1 MPENLKKLFKTHF
14 KEDVKDLIPLPAH
27 GSNREYFRL
36 TNDNRSVIGAK
47 NEDRLENDAFVSFSK
62 HFHSKGFS
70 VPEIY
75 AEDLDQNIYLQ
86 QDLGDVTLFDYLL
99 KTREGQK
106 EFPVELLKTYEQ
118 VVEKLPQFQI
128 KGGDGLDYSKSYPH
142 HSFDRQSMMWDL
154 NYFKY
159 YFLKLAHIRFN
170 EQKLEQDFQ
179 TFTGFLLQAD
189 SNHFLYRDF
198 QSRNIMLKDGQ
209 PWFIDY
215 QGGRK
220 GALQYDIASLLFDAK
235 ADLPFEIREHL
246 LDHYLSA
253 VEKLIPIDR
262 EAFTKHYYAFVFIR
276 IMQAMGAYGY
286 RGFYER
292 KTHFLQSIPYAIRN
306 LEYLVRKVD
315 LPIEIPV
322 MMDVFQQLIQ
332 SSALREFGKANL
344 RLKVRISSFS
354 FKKGVPVDDRGH
366 GGGFVFDCRFL
377 PNPGREIAYKKLTA
391 NDQEVID
398 WFADKSDMDRW
409 LKRMFAM
416 VDAAVTSYE
425 EQNFTDLMIS
435 FGCTGGQHR
444 SVHSANRLADHLRET
459 HDIDVVLSHR
469 ELENNPD
476 FKSFR

>member
-1 MPENLKKLFKTHF
+1 MSEDLKQLFEDHF
-14 KEDVKDLIPLPAH
+14 KEKVQDINPLVAH

-36 TNDNRSVIGAK
+36 TSANRSVIGAR
-47 NEDRLENDAFVSFSK
+47 NQDRLENEAFISFSK
-62 HFHSKGFS
+62 HFHSNDLT

-75 AEDLDQNIYLQ
+75 AENLDRGIYLE
-86 QDLGDVTLFDYLL
+86 QDLGDMTLFDHLL
-99 KTREGQK
+99 SLREGKK
-106 EFPVELLKTYEQ
+106 EFPDALLKTYEQ
-118 VVEKLPQFQI
+118 VVELLPQFQV
-128 KGGDGLDYSKSYPH
+128 KGGKGLDYSKSYPH

-159 YFLKLAHIRFN
+159 YFLKLAHIQFN
-170 EQKLEQDFQ
+170 EQKLEEDFR
-179 TFTGFLLQAD
+179 TFTDFLLQAD
-189 SNHFLYRDF
+189 GSHFLYRDF
-198 QSRNIMLKDGQ
+198 QSRNIMLKDGKV
-209 PWFIDY
+209 WFIDY

-235 ADLPFEIREHL
+235 ADLPFEVREHL
-246 LDHYLSA
+246 LDHYLKA

-262 EAFTKHYYAFVFIR
+262 ELFTKHYYAFVFIR

-306 LEYLVRKVD
+306 LEYLVRKID

-322 MMDVFQQLIQ
+322 MMSVFKQLIQ
-332 SSALREFGKANL
+332 SSKMREFGKAKL
-344 RLKVRISSFS
+344 RLNIRISSFAY
-354 FKKGVPVDDRGH
+354 KNGVPVDERGH

-377 PNPGREIAYKKLTA
+377 PNPGREIAYKNLSA

-398 WFADKSDMDRW
+398 WFSDKPEMDRW
-409 LKRMFAM
+409 LRSVYTM
-416 VDAAVTSYE
+416 VDSAVTSYE

-444 SVHSANRLADHLRET
+444 SVHSANRLAAHLKET
-459 HDIDVVLSHR
+459 HDVDVTLHHR
-469 ELENNPD
+469 ELE
-476 FKSFR
+476 

>member
-1 MPENLKKLFKTHF
+1 MSENLKKIFEDHF
-14 KEDVKDLIPLPAH
+14 NETVTDIKPLAAH
-27 GSNREYFRL
+27 GSNREYFRI
-36 TNDNRSVIGAK
+36 TSDSRSVIGAK
-47 NEDRLENDAFVSFSK
+47 NEDRLENEAFIAFSR
-62 HFHSKGFS
+62 HFKAKNLA

-75 AEDLDQNIYLQ
+75 AEDLDQQIYLQ
-86 QDLGDVTLFDYLL
+86 QDLGNTTLFDYLL
-99 KTREGQK
+99 KVRDGQQA
-106 EFPVELLKTYEQ
+106 FPDELLKTYER
-118 VVEKLPQFQI
+118 VVEKLPEFQI
-128 KGGDGLDYSKSYPH
+128 KGGEGLDYRKSYPH

-170 EQKLEQDFQ
+170 EQHLEKDFR
-179 TFTGFLLQAD
+179 TFTDFLLQAD
-189 SNHFLYRDF
+189 GNHFLYRDF

-215 QGGRK
+215 QGGRQ

-235 ADLPFEIREHL
+235 ADLPFEVREHL
-246 LDHYLSA
+246 LNHYLDA
-253 VEKLIPIDR
+253 VGKLIPVDR
-262 EAFTKHYYAFVFIR
+262 DVFTKHYYAFVLIR

-306 LEYLVRKVD
+306 LEYLMRKVD

-322 MMDVFQQLIQ
+322 MLDVFQQLIR
-332 SSALREFGKANL
+332 SSALRDFGKANL
-344 RLKVRISSFS
+344 RLKVRISSFAY
-354 FKKGVPVDDRGH
+354 KNGVPVDDRGH

-377 PNPGREIAYKKLTA
+377 PNPGREIAYKKLSA
-391 NDQEVID
+391 NDQPVID
-398 WFADKSDMDRW
+398 WFADKPDMDRW
-409 LKRMFAM
+409 LKRLFAM

-444 SVHSANRLADHLRET
+444 SVHSANRLAAHLKET

-469 ELENNPD
+469 ELE
-476 FKSFR
+476 S

>member
-1 MPENLKKLFKTHF
+1 MSEDLKQLFEDHF
-14 KEDVKDLIPLPAH
+14 KEKVQDISPLVAH

-36 TNDNRSVIGAK
+36 TSANRSVIGAR
-47 NEDRLENDAFVSFSK
+47 NQDRLENEAFISFSK
-62 HFHSKGFS
+62 HFHSNDLT

-75 AEDLDQNIYLQ
+75 AENLDRGIYLE
-86 QDLGDVTLFDYLL
+86 QDLGDMTLFDHLL
-99 KTREGQK
+99 SLREGKK
-106 EFPVELLKTYEQ
+106 EFPDALLKTYEQ
-118 VVEKLPQFQI
+118 VVELLPQFQV
-128 KGGDGLDYSKSYPH
+128 KGGKGLDYSKSYPH

-159 YFLKLAHIRFN
+159 YFLKLAHIQFN
-170 EQKLEQDFQ
+170 EQKLEEDFR
-179 TFTGFLLQAD
+179 TFTDFLLQAD
-189 SNHFLYRDF
+189 GSHFLYRDF
-198 QSRNIMLKDGQ
+198 QSRNIMLKDGKV
-209 PWFIDY
+209 WFIDY

-235 ADLPFEIREHL
+235 ADLPFEVREHL
-246 LDHYLSA
+246 LDHYLKA

-262 EAFTKHYYAFVFIR
+262 ELFTKHYYAFVFIR

-306 LEYLVRKVD
+306 LEYLVRKID

-322 MMDVFQQLIQ
+322 MMSVFKQLIQ
-332 SSALREFGKANL
+332 SSKMREFGKAKL
-344 RLKVRISSFS
+344 RLNIRISSFAY
-354 FKKGVPVDDRGH
+354 KNGVPVDERGH

-377 PNPGREIAYKKLTA
+377 PNPGREIAYKNLSA

-398 WFADKSDMDRW
+398 WFSDKPELDRW
-409 LKRMFAM
+409 LRSVYTM
-416 VDAAVTSYE
+416 VDSAVTSYE

-444 SVHSANRLADHLRET
+444 SVHSANRLAAHLKET
-459 HDIDVVLSHR
+459 HDVDVTLHHR
-469 ELENNPD
+469 ELE
-476 FKSFR
+476 

>member
-1 MPENLKKLFKTHF
+1 MPENLRNLFTNHF
-14 KEDVKDLIPLPAH
+14 KEDVNDISPLPAH
-27 GSNREYFRL
+27 GSNREYFRMS
-36 TNDNRSVIGAK
+36 NAQRSVIGAK
-47 NEDRLENDAFVSFSK
+47 NQDRLENDAFVSFSK
-62 HFHSKGFS
+62 HFQSKNLA

-75 AEDLDQNIYLQ
+75 AEDLDKDIYLQ
-86 QDLGDVTLFDYLL
+86 QDLGDTTLFDYLL
-99 KTREGQK
+99 KVREGRK
-106 EFPVELLKTYEQ
+106 DFPDELLKTYEQ
-118 VVEKLPQFQI
+118 VVETLPHFQI
-128 KGGDGLDYSKSYPH
+128 KGGQGLDYSKSYPH

-170 EQKLEQDFQ
+170 EQQLEQDFR
-179 TFTGFLLQAD
+179 TFTDFLLGAD
-189 SNHFLYRDF
+189 SHHFLYRDF
-198 QSRNIMLKDGQ
+198 QSRNIMLKDNK

-220 GALQYDIASLLFDAK
+220 GALQYDVASLLFDAK
-235 ADLPFEIREHL
+235 ADLPFEVREHL
-246 LDHYLSA
+246 LDHYLTT
-253 VEKLIPIDR
+253 VEGIIPIDR
-262 EAFTKHYYAFVFIR
+262 DVFTKHYYAFVFIR

-306 LEYLVRKVD
+306 LEYLVRKID
-315 LPIEIPV
+315 LPIDIPV

-332 SSALREFGKANL
+332 SSSMREFGKANL

-354 FKKGVPVDDRGH
+354 YKKGVPVDDRGH

-377 PNPGREIAYKKLTA
+377 PNPGREVAYKKLSA

-398 WFADKSDMDRW
+398 WFSDKSDMDRW
-409 LKRMFAM
+409 LRRINTM

-444 SVHSANRLADHLRET
+444 SVHSANRLAAHLRET
-459 HDIDVVLSHR
+459 HDVDVVLSHR
-469 ELENNPD
+469 ELE
-476 FKSFR
+476 

>member
-1 MPENLKKLFKTHF
+1 MSEDLKQLFEDHF
-14 KEDVKDLIPLPAH
+14 KEKVQDISPLVAH

-36 TNDNRSVIGAK
+36 TSANRSVIGAR
-47 NEDRLENDAFVSFSK
+47 NQDRLENEAFISFSK
-62 HFHSKGFS
+62 HFHSNDLT

-75 AEDLDQNIYLQ
+75 AENLDRGIYLE
-86 QDLGDVTLFDYLL
+86 QDLGDMTLFDHLL
-99 KTREGQK
+99 SLREGKK
-106 EFPVELLKTYEQ
+106 EFPDALLKTYEQ
-118 VVEKLPQFQI
+118 VVELLPQFQV
-128 KGGDGLDYSKSYPH
+128 KGGKGLDYSKSYPH

-159 YFLKLAHIRFN
+159 YFLKLAHIQFN
-170 EQKLEQDFQ
+170 EQKLEEDFR
-179 TFTGFLLQAD
+179 TFTDFLLQAD
-189 SNHFLYRDF
+189 GSHFLYRDF
-198 QSRNIMLKDGQ
+198 QSRNIMLKDGKV
-209 PWFIDY
+209 WFIDY

-235 ADLPFEIREHL
+235 ADLPFEVREHL
-246 LDHYLSA
+246 LDHYLKA

-262 EAFTKHYYAFVFIR
+262 ELFTKHYYAFVFIR

-306 LEYLVRKVD
+306 LEYLVRKID

-322 MMDVFQQLIQ
+322 MMSVFKQLIQ
-332 SSALREFGKANL
+332 SSKMREFGKARL
-344 RLKVRISSFS
+344 RLNIRISSFAY
-354 FKKGVPVDDRGH
+354 KNGVPVDERGH

-377 PNPGREIAYKKLTA
+377 PNPGREIAYKNLSA

-398 WFADKSDMDRW
+398 WFSDKPEMDRW
-409 LKRMFAM
+409 LRSVYTM
-416 VDAAVTSYE
+416 VDSAVTSYE

-444 SVHSANRLADHLRET
+444 SVHSANRLAAHLKET
-459 HDIDVVLSHR
+459 HDVDVTLHHR
-469 ELENNPD
+469 ELE
-476 FKSFR
+476 

>member
-1 MPENLKKLFKTHF
+1 MPEKLKQLFETHF
-14 KEDVKDLIPLPAH
+14 NEKVEDLSPLPAH
-27 GSNREYFRL
+27 GSNREYFRIS
-36 TNDNRSVIGAK
+36 NSDRSVIGAK
-47 NEDRLENDAFVSFSK
+47 NEDKLENDAFVSFSK
-62 HFHSKGFS
+62 HFHEKGLS

-75 AEDLDQNIYLQ
+75 AEDLDKDIYLQ

-99 KTREGQK
+99 KVREGRK
-106 EFPVELLKTYEQ
+106 DFPPELLKTYEQ
-118 VVEKLPQFQI
+118 VVELLPEFQV
-128 KGGDGLDYSKSYPH
+128 KGGQGLDYGKSYPH

-170 EQKLEQDFQ
+170 EQKLEQDFK
-179 TFTGFLLQAD
+179 TFTDFLLQAD
-189 SNHFLYRDF
+189 GNHFLYRDF
-198 QSRNIMLKDGQ
+198 QSRNIMLKDGK

-235 ADLPFEIREHL
+235 ADLPFEVRERL
-246 LDHYLSA
+246 LDHYLTS

-306 LEYLVRKVD
+306 LEYLMRKVD

-322 MMDVFQQLIQ
+322 MLDVFQQLIQ
-332 SSALREFGKANL
+332 SSSLREFGKANL
-344 RLKVRISSFS
+344 RLKVRITSFS
-354 FKKGVPVDDRGH
+354 FKRGVPVDERGH

-377 PNPGREIAYKKLTA
+377 PNPGREIAYKQLNA
-391 NDQEVID
+391 RDHQEVVE
-398 WFADKSDMDRW
+398 WFADKPDMDRW
-409 LKRMFAM
+409 LRRINTMA
-416 VDAAVTSYE
+416 DAAVTSYE

-444 SVHSANRLADHLRET
+444 SVHSANRLAAHLKET
-459 HDIDVVLSHR
+459 HDIDVVLHHR
-469 ELENNPD
+469 ELEQN
-476 FKSFR
+476 

>member
-1 MPENLKKLFKTHF
+1 MPDKLRGLFEDHF
-14 KEDVKDLIPLPAH
+14 KEAVDELKPLPAH

-36 TNDNRSVIGAK
+36 TNGHRSVIGAK
-47 NEDRLENDAFVSFSK
+47 NMDRLENEAFVSFSR
-62 HFHSKGFS
+62 HFRAKELN

-75 AEDLDQNIYLQ
+75 AEDLDHHVYLQ
-86 QDLGDVTLFDYLL
+86 EDLGDTTLFDHLL
-99 KTREGQK
+99 EVREGRS
-106 EFPVELLKTYEQ
+106 EFPVEVIGTYEQ
-118 VVEKLPQFQI
+118 VVELLPQFQI
-128 KGGDGLDYSKSYPH
+128 NGGQGLDYKKSYPH

-159 YFLKLAHIRFN
+159 YFLKLAHVHFN
-170 EQKLEQDFQ
+170 EQKLEDDFK
-179 TFTGFLLQAD
+179 TFTDFLLEAD
-189 SNHFLYRDF
+189 GGHFLYRDF
-198 QSRNIMLKDGQ
+198 QSRNIMLKDGK

-235 ADLPFEIREHL
+235 ADLPFAVREHL
-246 LDHYLSA
+246 LDHYLNT
-253 VEKLIPIDR
+253 VETLTSIDR
-262 EAFTKHYYAFVFIR
+262 ELFTKHYYAFVYIR

-292 KTHFLQSIPYAIRN
+292 KTHFLQSIPYAIQN

-315 LPIEIPV
+315 LPIDIPV

-332 SSALREFGKANL
+332 SSVLREFGKAKL
-344 RLKVRISSFS
+344 RLKVRLTSFS
-354 FKKGVPVDDRGH
+354 FKHGVPVDERGH

-377 PNPGREIAYKKLTA
+377 PNPGREVAYKELSA
-391 NDQEVID
+391 NDQEVVD
-398 WFADKSDMDRW
+398 WFADKPDMDRW
-409 LKRMFAM
+409 LKRMFTM

-444 SVHSANRLADHLRET
+444 SVHSANRLAAHLRET
-459 HDIDVVLSHR
+459 HDIDVVLHHR
-469 ELENNPD
+469 ELEG
-476 FKSFR
+476 

>member
-1 MPENLKKLFKTHF
+1 MSEDLKQLFEDHF
-14 KEDVKDLIPLPAH
+14 KEKVQDISPLVAH

-36 TNDNRSVIGAK
+36 TSANRSVIGAR
-47 NEDRLENDAFVSFSK
+47 NQDRLENEAFISFSK
-62 HFHSKGFS
+62 HFHSNDLT

-75 AEDLDQNIYLQ
+75 AENLDRGIYLE
-86 QDLGDVTLFDYLL
+86 QDLGDMTLFDHLL
-99 KTREGQK
+99 SLREGKK
-106 EFPVELLKTYEQ
+106 EFPDALLKTYEQ
-118 VVEKLPQFQI
+118 VVELLPQFQV
-128 KGGDGLDYSKSYPH
+128 KGGKGLDYSKSYPH

-159 YFLKLAHIRFN
+159 YFLKLAHIQFN
-170 EQKLEQDFQ
+170 EQKLEEDFR
-179 TFTGFLLQAD
+179 TFTDFLLQAD
-189 SNHFLYRDF
+189 GSHFLYRDF
-198 QSRNIMLKDGQ
+198 QSRNIMLKDGKV
-209 PWFIDY
+209 WFIDY

-235 ADLPFEIREHL
+235 ADLPFEVREHL
-246 LDHYLSA
+246 LDHYLKA

-262 EAFTKHYYAFVFIR
+262 ELFTKHYYAFVFIR

-306 LEYLVRKVD
+306 LEYLVRKID

-322 MMDVFQQLIQ
+322 MMSVFKQLIQ
-332 SSALREFGKANL
+332 SSKMREFGKAKL
-344 RLKVRISSFS
+344 RLNIRISSFAY
-354 FKKGVPVDDRGH
+354 KNGVPVDERGH

-377 PNPGREIAYKKLTA
+377 PNPGREIAYKNLSA

-398 WFADKSDMDRW
+398 WFSDKPEMDRW
-409 LKRMFAM
+409 LRSVYTM
-416 VDAAVTSYE
+416 VDSAVTSYE

-444 SVHSANRLADHLRET
+444 SVHSANRLAAHLKET
-459 HDIDVVLSHR
+459 HDVDVTLHHR
-469 ELENNPD
+469 ELE
-476 FKSFR
+476 

>member
-1 MPENLKKLFKTHF
+1 MPEKLKQLFETHF
-14 KEDVKDLIPLPAH
+14 GEKVEDLSPLPAH
-27 GSNREYFRL
+27 GSNREYFRI
-36 TNDNRSVIGAK
+36 TNGKRSVIGAK
-47 NEDRLENDAFVSFSK
+47 NQDRLENDAFISFSK
-62 HFHSKGFS
+62 HFHSKGLT

-75 AEDLDQNIYLQ
+75 AEDLSSDIYLQ
-86 QDLGDVTLFDYLL
+86 EDLGDVTLFDYLL
-99 KTREGQK
+99 KVREGQK
-106 EFPVELLKTYEQ
+106 DFPPELLKTYEQ
-118 VVEKLPQFQI
+118 VVSLLPQFQI
-128 KGGDGLDYSKSYPH
+128 KGGEGLDYRKSYPH

-170 EQKLEQDFQ
+170 EQKLEQDFR
-179 TFTGFLLQAD
+179 TFTDFLLEAD
-189 SNHFLYRDF
+189 GNHFLYRDF
-198 QSRNIMLKDGQ
+198 QSRNIMLKDGK

-235 ADLPFEIREHL
+235 ADLPFEVREHL
-246 LDHYLSA
+246 LDHYLNA
-253 VEKLIPIDR
+253 VNEILPIDR

-306 LEYLVRKVD
+306 LEYLMRKVD

-322 MMDVFQQLIQ
+322 MKDVFQQLIQ

-377 PNPGREIAYKKLTA
+377 PNPGREIAYKKLSA
-391 NDQEVID
+391 NDQEVVD
-398 WFADKSDMDRW
+398 WFADKPDMDRW
-409 LKRMFAM
+409 LRRIYTM

-444 SVHSANRLADHLRET
+444 SVHSANRLAAHLKET
-459 HDIDVVLSHR
+459 HDIDVVLHHR
-469 ELENNPD
+469 ELEQ
-476 FKSFR
+476 

>member
-1 MPENLKKLFKTHF
+1 MPENLKTLFKEHF
-14 KEDVKDLIPLPAH
+14 QEEVLDLAPLAAH
-27 GSNREYFRL
+27 GSNREYFRI
-36 TNDNRSVIGAK
+36 TSSNRSVIGAK
-47 NEDRLENDAFVSFSK
+47 NQDKLENEAFVSFSK
-62 HFHSKGFS
+62 HFQAKDLA
-70 VPEIY
+70 VPEIF
-75 AEDLDQNIYLQ
+75 AEKLDQNIYLE

-99 KTREGQK
+99 KVREGQK
-106 EFPVELLKTYEQ
+106 EFPAELLKTYEQ
-118 VVEKLPQFQI
+118 VVELLPEFQI
-128 KGGDGLDYSKSYPH
+128 KGGEGLDYTKSYPH

-170 EQKLEQDFQ
+170 EQQLEADFR
-179 TFTGFLLQAD
+179 TFTDFLLEAD
-189 SNHFLYRDF
+189 SQYFLYRDF
-198 QSRNIMLKDGQ
+198 QSRNVMLKDGK

-215 QGGRK
+215 QGGRR

-235 ADLPFEIREHL
+235 ADLPFEVREHL
-246 LDHYLSA
+246 LEHYLA
-253 VEKLIPIDR
+253 AAEKLTTIDR
-262 EAFTKHYYAFVFIR
+262 EAFTKHYYAFVYIR
-276 IMQAMGAYGY
+276 LMQAMGAYGY

-306 LEYLVRKVD
+306 LEYLVRKID

-322 MMDVFQQLIQ
+322 MTDVFQQLIR

-344 RLKVRISSFS
+344 RLKIRILSFS
-354 FKKGVPVDDRGH
+354 YKNGVPVDDRGH

-377 PNPGREIAYKKLTA
+377 PNPGREIAYKQLTA
-391 NDQEVID
+391 NDQKVVD
-398 WFADKSDMDRW
+398 WFSDKPDMDRW
-409 LKRMFAM
+409 LRRMYSM

-459 HDIDVVLSHR
+459 HDVDVVLHHR
-469 ELENNPD
+469 ELE
-476 FKSFR
+476 R

>member
-1 MPENLKKLFKTHF
+1 MPENLKKLFEDHF
-14 KEDVKDLIPLPAH
+14 KETPTEIKPLAAH
-27 GSNREYFRL
+27 GSNREYFRI
-36 TNDNRSVIGAK
+36 TSASRSVIGAK
-47 NEDRLENDAFVSFSK
+47 NMDRLENEAFIAFSN
-62 HFHSKGFS
+62 HFHAKDLA
-70 VPEIY
+70 VPVIY
-75 AEDLDQNIYLQ
+75 AEDLDRHIYLQ

-99 KTREGQK
+99 KVRQGKPDFPRE
-106 EFPVELLKTYEQ
+106 LITTYEQ
-118 VVEKLPQFQI
+118 VVERLPEFQI
-128 KGGDGLDYSKSYPH
+128 RGGAGLDYSKSYPH

-170 EQKLEQDFQ
+170 EQQLEQDFK
-179 TFTGFLLQAD
+179 TFTDFLLEAD
-189 SNHFLYRDF
+189 GQNFLYRDF
-198 QSRNIMLKDGQ
+198 QSRNIMLKDDQ

-235 ADLPFEIREHL
+235 ADLPFKVREHL
-246 LDHYLSA
+246 LEHYLEA
-253 VEKLIPIDR
+253 VRKLTPIDR
-262 EAFTKHYYAFVFIR
+262 EVFTKHYYGFVFIR

-322 MMDVFQQLIQ
+322 MMDVFQQLIR
-332 SSALREFGKANL
+332 SSVLRDFGKANL
-344 RLKVRISSFS
+344 RLKVRVSSFS
-354 FKKGVPVDDRGH
+354 YKHGVPVDDRGH

-377 PNPGREIAYKKLTA
+377 PNPGREIAYKKLSA
-391 NDQEVID
+391 NDQSVID
-398 WFADKSDMDRW
+398 WFADKPDMDRW
-409 LKRMFAM
+409 LKRVFTM
-416 VDAAVTSYE
+416 VDDAVTSYE

-444 SVHSANRLADHLRET
+444 SVHSANRLAAHLKET

-469 ELENNPD
+469 ELG
-476 FKSFR
+476 

>member
-1 MPENLKKLFKTHF
+1 
-14 KEDVKDLIPLPAH
+14 
-27 GSNREYFRL
+27 
-36 TNDNRSVIGAK
+36 
-47 NEDRLENDAFVSFSK
+47 
-62 HFHSKGFS
+62 
-70 VPEIY
+70 
-75 AEDLDQNIYLQ
+75 
-86 QDLGDVTLFDYLL
+86 
-99 KTREGQK
+99 
-106 EFPVELLKTYEQ
+106 
-118 VVEKLPQFQI
+118 
-128 KGGDGLDYSKSYPH
+128 
-142 HSFDRQSMMWDL
+142 L

-179 TFTGFLLQAD
+179 TFTDFLLQAD
-189 SNHFLYRDF
+189 GNHFLYRDF
-198 QSRNIMLKDGQ
+198 QSRNIMLKDGK

-235 ADLPFEIREHL
+235 ADLPFEIRELL
-246 LDHYLSA
+246 LDHYLNA
-253 VEKLIPIDR
+253 VSELMPIDR

-332 SSALREFGKANL
+332 SSVLREFGKANL

-354 FKKGVPVDDRGH
+354 YKNGVPVDDRGH

-377 PNPGREIAYKKLTA
+377 PNPGREIAYKKLSA

-398 WFADKSDMDRW
+398 WFVDKQDMDRW
-409 LKRMFAM
+409 LKRMFTM

-444 SVHSANRLADHLRET
+444 SVHSANRLAAHLKET
-459 HDIDVVLSHR
+459 HDIDVVLHHR
-469 ELENNPD
+469 ELED
-476 FKSFR
+476 